1 MIIGLPKEIKDNEN
15 RVGLIPGA
23 VKALTRRG
31 HQVLVETGAEAAP
44 EHILIP
50 ADARP
55 TPGDLEA
62 VPGDMVVL
70 KVVSPDITHKTEAKG
85 VRIIAKEMGAVEAT
99 HELMVMQV
107 PKTYAGYLSGHQ
119 GEIPPDLRGLSS
131 AGLENRLGRRLAGI
145 LMCRFMNVDAQGF
158 ATELF
163 VGIRN
168 TDEFGPIISAGL
180 GGVEMEVL
188 ARETREGTAVAIAP
202 TGLVDG
208 TSFLELFKRT
218 LSYRRLS
225 GQMRGSRRLVSDAIL
240 EECFEA
246 FIQLAN
252 FFSENN
258 PDAEFHIEEFEVN
271 PFSVVGARLAPLDG
285 LCLFA
290 PASLPAMA
298 RPIHKIKNLLE
309 PSSAAIIGV
318 SGSGMNMGR
327 IVLGNILGGGF
338 DKDRLTVVRPDTEEI
353 DGVRCVA
360 SIADLPE
367 KVDLFVVAVG
377 ADQVPGVIDELLDH
391 DKAEAVILIPGG
403 LGEKSGSEDL
413 ARQLEK
419 RIESAHKAPGG
430 GPIFVGGNSLG
441 VISQPGHYDTMFIP
455 EAKLPKSR
463 GDHPRN
469 TCFLSQSGAFIIANL
484 SRMPWFDPA
493 FALSIG
499 NQIDLTASDL
509 LTFIKDDPRIDVFGV
524 YMEGFRRGDGLAF
537 ARAVEQTV
545 AMGKDIVLYKAGR
558 TSEGRSA
565 TAGHTASVAG
575 DYAVCKAALE
585 EAGAWVAKDF
595 NEFSDLLRLC
605 THFRG
610 LSVEGNRVA
619 AISNAGF
626 EAVGMADAIRVG
638 RAEITL
644 QPFGGETRRRLEEV
658 LFHFKLDGLVD
669 VKNPFDITP
678 MAPDEA
684 YAQLV
689 GTILEDSEVDAAL
702 IGIVPLT
709 PALQTL
715 PGAAGARESLLN
727 PTSVCQLLPSIARQ
741 RGKPVVIVIDSGEI
755 FDPMESALEEAGLP
769 VFRSADRAMR
779 ALCRWMEIKVR
790 GGLRA
795 RE

>member
-1 MIIGLPKEIKDNEN
+1 MAPVNFKVIEDLFRSARSDGRSVLLEHECYGLLAAI
-15 RVGLIPGA
+15 
-23 VKALTRRG
+23 
-31 HQVLVETGAEAAP
+31 GAEAAP
-44 EHILIP
+44 DHILIP
-50 ADARP
+50 GDVHP

-62 VPGDMVVL
+62 VPGDKVVL

-85 VRIIAKEMGAVEAT
+85 VRIVAKEIGAVEAT
-99 HELMVMQV
+99 HELMVHQV
-107 PKTYAGYLSGHQ
+107 PKTYAGYLAGHE
-119 GEIPPDLRGLSS
+119 GEIPPDLLGLSG
-131 AGLENRLGRRLAGI
+131 AGLESRLGKRLVGI
-145 LMCRFMNVDAQGF
+145 LMCRFMEADAQGF

-168 TDEFGPIISAGL
+168 TDEFGPIISAGF
-180 GGVEMEVL
+180 GGVEMEIL
-188 ARETREGTAVAIAP
+188 ARETRKGAAVAIAP

-208 TSFLELFKRT
+208 ADFLELFKRT
-218 LSYRRLS
+218 LSYQRLS
-225 GQMRGSRRLVSDAIL
+225 GLMRGSRRLVSDAIL
-240 EECFEA
+240 EECFGA

-252 FFSENN
+252 HFSENN
-258 PDAEFHIEEFEVN
+258 PEAEFHIQEFEVN
-271 PFSVVGARLAPLDG
+271 PFSIVGARLAPLDG
-285 LCLFA
+285 LCAFA
-290 PASLPAMA
+290 PASQPAPA
-298 RPIHKIKNLLE
+298 RPIHKITSLLE
-309 PSSAAIIGV
+309 PASAAIIGV
-318 SGSGMNMGR
+318 SARSMNMGR

-338 DKDRLTVVRPDTEEI
+338 DPDRITVVRPDTDAI
-353 DGVRCVA
+353 DGVPCVA

-377 ADQVPGVIDELLDH
+377 ANQVSGVIDELLDH

-413 ARQLEK
+413 ARRLEK
-419 RIESAHKAPGG
+419 RIQSAHRSAGG
-430 GPIFVGGNSLG
+430 GPVFIGGNSLG
-441 VISQPGHYDTMFIP
+441 VISHPGRYDTMFIP
-455 EAKLPKSR
+455 ETKLPKSR

-509 LTFIKDDPRIDVFGV
+509 LTFVKDDPRIEVFAV
-524 YMEGFRRGDGLAF
+524 YMEGFQRGDGLAF
-537 ARAVEQTV
+537 ASAVKETV
-545 AMGKDIVLYKAGR
+545 ALGKDVVFYKAGR
-558 TSEGRSA
+558 TTEGRSA

-575 DYAVCKAALE
+575 DYAVCEAALE

-605 THFRG
+605 TGFRG
-610 LSVEGNRVA
+610 MSIRGNRVA

-644 QPFGGETRRRLEEV
+644 QPFVGDTRRRLEETLV
-658 LFHFKLDGLVD
+658 QFKLDGLVD

-678 MAPDEA
+678 MAGDDA
-684 YAQLV
+684 YAQLI
-689 GTILEDSEVDAAL
+689 GTILDDPEIDGAL
-702 IGIVPLT
+702 VGIVPLT

-715 PGAAGARESLLN
+715 PGDPGARESVLN
-727 PTSVCQLLPSIARQ
+727 PESVCQVLPRIAREK
-741 RGKPVVIVIDSGEI
+741 GKPVVIVVDSGDL
-755 FDPMESALEEAGLP
+755 FDPMEAALEQAGLP

-779 ALCRWMEIKVR
+779 TLCRWMEIKVR
-790 GGLRA
+790 G
-795 RE
+795 

>member
-1 MIIGLPKEIKDNEN
+1 MAPINFDVIEN
-15 RVGLIPGA
+15 LFRSAYSGG
-23 VKALTRRG
+23 RS
-31 HQVLVETGAEAAP
+31 VLLEHECYQLLAETGAEAAP
-44 EHILIP
+44 DHILIP
-50 ADARP
+50 ADAHP

-62 VPGDMVVL
+62 VPGDKVVL
-70 KVVSPDITHKTEAKG
+70 KIVSPDITHKTEAKG

-99 HELMVMQV
+99 HELMVHQV
-107 PKTYAGYLSGHQ
+107 PKIYSGYLTGHQ

-131 AGLENRLGRRLAGI
+131 AGLEARLEKRLVGI
-145 LMCRFMNVDAQGF
+145 LMCRFMTADAQGF

-180 GGVEMEVL
+180 GGVEMEIL
-188 ARETREGTAVAIAP
+188 ARETRKGAAVAIAP
-202 TGLVDG
+202 TGLVG
-208 TSFLELFKRT
+208 GPEFLDLFKRT
-218 LSYRRLS
+218 LSYQRLS
-225 GQMRGSRRLVSDAIL
+225 GLMRGSRRLVSDSIL

-252 FFSENN
+252 HFSESN
-258 PDAEFHIEEFEVN
+258 PDAEFHIQEFEVN

-285 LCLFA
+285 LCAFT
-290 PASLPAMA
+290 PASQPVPI
-298 RPIHKIKNLLE
+298 RPIHKIKSLLE
-309 PSSAAIIGV
+309 PKSAAIIGV
-318 SGSGMNMGR
+318 SARNMNMGR

-338 DKDRLTVVRPDTEEI
+338 DRDRITVIRPDTEEI
-353 DGVRCVA
+353 DGVPCIA

-377 ADQVPGVIDELLDH
+377 ADQVPGVIDQLLDH

-403 LGEKSGSEDL
+403 LGEKAGSENL
-413 ARQLEK
+413 AKALEQ
-419 RIESAHKAPGG
+419 RIQAAHQTPGG
-430 GPIFVGGNSLG
+430 GPIFIGGNSLG
-441 VISQPGHYDTMFIP
+441 VISHPGRYDTMFIP
-455 EAKLPKSR
+455 ETKLPKSR
-463 GDHPRN
+463 GDHSRN

-499 NQIDLTASDL
+499 NQIDVTASDL
-509 LTFIKDDPRIDVFGV
+509 LTYIKDDPRIDVFAV
-524 YMEGFRRGDGLAF
+524 YMEGFQRGDGLEF
-537 ARAVEQTV
+537 ARAVKETV
-545 AMGKDIVLYKAGR
+545 ALGKDVVFYKAGR

-575 DYAVCKAALE
+575 DYAVCEAALE

-595 NEFSDLLRLC
+595 NEFSDLLRLS

-610 LSVEGNRVA
+610 LSITGNRIA
-619 AISNAGF
+619 AVSNAGF
-626 EAVGMADAIRVG
+626 EAVGMADAIKVG

-644 QPFGGETRRRLEEV
+644 QPFVGDTQRRLEETLV
-658 LFHFKLDGLVD
+658 QFKLDGLVD

-678 MAPDEA
+678 MASDEA
-684 YAQLV
+684 YAQLI
-689 GTILEDSEVDAAL
+689 GAILDDPEIDGAMV
-702 IGIVPLT
+702 GIVPLT

-715 PGAAGARESLLN
+715 PGEPGAKQSVLN
-727 PTSVCQLLPSIARQ
+727 STSVCQLLPRIARQ
-741 RGKPVVIVIDSGEI
+741 RGKPVVMVIDSGEL
-755 FDPMESALEEAGLP
+755 FDPMEAALVDAGLP

-790 GGLRA
+790 I
-795 RE
+795 E

>member
-1 MIIGLPKEIKDNEN
+1 MKSINLEGIEELFQSAQKDGRTALLEHECYRLLEII
-15 RVGLIPGA
+15 
-23 VKALTRRG
+23 
-31 HQVLVETGAEAAP
+31 GAEAAP
-44 EHILIP
+44 DHILIP

-62 VPGDMVVL
+62 VPGDKVVL

-85 VRIIAKEMGAVEAT
+85 VRIVAKEMGAVEAT
-99 HELMVMQV
+99 HELMVQQV
-107 PKTYAGYLSGHQ
+107 PKTYAEYLAGHQ
-119 GEIPPDLRGLSS
+119 GEIPADIRGLSG
-131 AGLENRLGRRLAGI
+131 AGLETRLEKRLVGI
-145 LMCRFMNVDAQGF
+145 LMCRFMTSDAQGF

-180 GGVEMEVL
+180 GGVEMEIL
-188 ARETREGTAVAIAP
+188 ARETRKGAAVAIAP
-202 TGLVDG
+202 TGLITG
-208 TSFLELFKRT
+208 TDFLELFKQT
-218 LSYRRLS
+218 LSYQRLS
-225 GQMRGSRRLVSDAIL
+225 GLMRGSRRLVSDAIL

-252 FFSENN
+252 HFSENN
-258 PDAEFHIEEFEVN
+258 PQAEFHIEEFEVN

-285 LCLFA
+285 LCSFV
-290 PASLPAMA
+290 PASRPAEA
-298 RPIHKIKNLLE
+298 RPLEKIKSLLE
-309 PSSAAIIGV
+309 PQSAAIIGV
-318 SGSGMNMGR
+318 SAKGMNMGR
-327 IVLGNILGGGF
+327 IVLKNILGGGF
-338 DKDRLTVVRPDTEEI
+338 DPGRVTIVRPETDEI
-353 DGVRCVA
+353 DGIPCVT

-377 ADQVPGVIDELLDH
+377 AGQVPGVIDELLDH
-391 DKAEAVILIPGG
+391 DKAQSVILIPGG
-403 LGEKSGSEDL
+403 LGEKEGSQGL
-413 ARQLEK
+413 ARRLKQ
-419 RIESAHKAPGG
+419 RIEAAHRAKGG
-430 GPIFVGGNSLG
+430 GPVFIGGNSLG
-441 VISQPGHYDTMFIP
+441 VISHPGHYDTMFIP
-455 EAKLPKSR
+455 QSKLPKSR
-463 GDHPRN
+463 GDHERN

-509 LTFIKDDPRIDVFGV
+509 LSYIKDDPRIDVFAV
-524 YMEGFRRGDGLAF
+524 YMEGFQRGDGLAF
-537 ARAVEQTV
+537 ARAVKETV
-545 AMGKDIVLYKAGR
+545 ALGKDVVFYKAGR

-575 DYAVCKAALE
+575 DYAVCEAALE

-605 THFRG
+605 TRFRG
-610 LSVEGNRVA
+610 MKIKGNRVGA
-619 AISNAGF
+619 LSNAGF
-626 EAVGMADAIRVG
+626 EAVGMADAIKVG
-638 RAEITL
+638 RAQIALPSFEGT
-644 QPFGGETRRRLEEV
+644 THRKLEEILV
-658 LFHFKLDGLVD
+658 QFKLDGLVD

-689 GTILEDSEVDAAL
+689 GTILEDPKVDATL
-702 IGIVPLT
+702 VGIVPLT

-715 PGAAGARESLLN
+715 PGEAGARESVLN
-727 PTSVCQLLPSIARQ
+727 PTSVCQLLPQVAREK
-741 RGKPVVIVIDSGEI
+741 GKPVIVVIDSGEI
-755 FDPMESALEEAGLP
+755 FDPMEAALEEAGLP

-790 GGLRA
+790 SS
-795 RE
+795 

>member
-1 MIIGLPKEIKDNEN
+1 MTPHNFEVIEN
-15 RVGLIPGA
+15 LFRAAQADGRTVL
-23 VKALTRRG
+23 LEHECYRL
-31 HQVLVETGAEAAP
+31 LVETGAEAAP

-50 ADARP
+50 AAAHP

-99 HELMVMQV
+99 HELMVYQV
-107 PKTYAGYLSGHQ
+107 PKTYAEYLTGHM

-131 AGLENRLGRRLAGI
+131 AGLENRLGKRLVGI
-145 LMCRFMNVDAQGF
+145 LMCRFMKVDAQGF

-188 ARETREGTAVAIAP
+188 ARETQEGTAVAIAP
-202 TGLVDG
+202 TGLIDG
-208 TSFLELFKRT
+208 SGFLELFKRT

-225 GQMRGSRRLVSDAIL
+225 GLMRGSRRLVSDAIL
-240 EECFEA
+240 EECFDA

-252 FFSENN
+252 HFSENN
-258 PDAEFHIEEFEVN
+258 PEAEFHIQEFEVN

-285 LCLFA
+285 LCLFS
-290 PASLPAMA
+290 PASRTVPA

-309 PSSAAIIGV
+309 PQTAAIIGV
-318 SGSGMNMGR
+318 SANSLNMGR

-338 DKDRLTVVRPDTEEI
+338 DPENITIVRPGADTI
-353 DGVRCVA
+353 DGVSCVA
-360 SIADLPE
+360 SIAELPE
-367 KVDLFVVAVG
+367 KVDLFVIAVG
-377 ADQVPGVIDELLDH
+377 ADQVPAVIDELLDH
-391 DKAEAVILIPGG
+391 NKAESVILIPGG
-403 LGEKSGSEDL
+403 LGEKEGSQDL
-413 ARQLEK
+413 AQKLK
-419 RIESAHKAPGG
+419 QRIEAAHQSPGG
-430 GPIFVGGNSLG
+430 GPIFIGGNSLG
-441 VISQPGHYDTMFIP
+441 VISHPGRYDTMFIP
-455 EAKLPKSR
+455 QSKLPKSR
-463 GDHPRN
+463 GDHQRN

-509 LTFIKDDPRIDVFGV
+509 LSYIKDDPRIDVFAV
-524 YMEGFRRGDGLAF
+524 YMEGFQRGDGLAF
-537 ARAVEQTV
+537 ARAVKETV
-545 AMGKDIVLYKAGR
+545 ALGKDVVLYKAGR

-575 DYAVCKAALE
+575 DYAVCRTGLE
-585 EAGAWVAKDF
+585 QAGAWVAKDF

-605 THFRG
+605 TRFRG
-610 LSVEGNRVA
+610 MSIEGNRVA
-619 AISNAGF
+619 ALSNAGF
-626 EAVGMADAIRVG
+626 EAVGMADAIKVG
-638 RAEITL
+638 RARIALPAFE
-644 QPFGGETRRRLEEV
+644 GMTRRRLEEILV
-658 LFHFKLDGLVD
+658 HFKLDGLVD

-684 YAQLV
+684 YAQLLA
-689 GTILEDSEVDAAL
+689 TILEDSEVDAA
-702 IGIVPLT
+702 IVGIVPLT

-715 PGAAGARESLLN
+715 PGEPGARESVLN
-727 PTSVCQLLPSIARQ
+727 PTSVCQLLPQIAREK
-741 RGKPVVIVIDSGEI
+741 GKPVIVVIDSGEI

-779 ALCRWMEIKVR
+779 ALCRWMEIKIR
-790 GGLRA
+790 G
-795 RE
+795 